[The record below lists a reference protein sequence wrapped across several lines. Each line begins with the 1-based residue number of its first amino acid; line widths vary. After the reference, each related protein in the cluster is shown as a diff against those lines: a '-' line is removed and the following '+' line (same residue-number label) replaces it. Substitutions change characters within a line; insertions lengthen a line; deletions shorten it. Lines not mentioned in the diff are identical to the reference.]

1 MANLQKFRT
10 HEAENTQAAA
20 TWENKSTHTVS
31 DTTTNEDVSSYHT
44 VHLMTD
50 NDLCFEFSSGT
61 TDIIDTAHALYVKGG
76 DTIYS
81 FRVPHGLGNTVIMQ
95 LKRKTSD
102 SCSVKLILS

>member
-81 FRVPHGLGNTVIMQ
+81 IKVPRGLGDAVYLIMERKGGSDATV
-95 LKRKTSD
+95 K
-102 SCSVKLILS
+102 VILA